1 MDLTC
6 LTDAFF
12 SAEPLFEPLFEPLL
26 EPLLGQMGPRYLLD
40 RRTNILLGTVLGV
53 LIVAAVV
60 GRLLRRQPES
70 TVSPAAVHTFN
81 NRVGAWWMMYAVL
94 IAGLVVGYE
103 MTVILFGLVSFW
115 ALREFITMTPTR
127 RGDHRILFWTF
138 FVLTPLHYWL
148 VGLGWYGLYT
158 VMIPVYASLLIPARI
173 AISGDPKRFLER
185 VAKIQA
191 GLLICVYCLSH
202 APALLHLK
210 LKPSAPAPAAATAS
224 LLPTAS
230 AAQPQPAERQPA
242 EPAAQTEPETG
253 AGDSQSSRADA
264 VPKAEPAP
272 VVRAVPDTPTI
283 GPARGTPPPTP
294 AQRYGSSAG
303 LLFYFILLVQLNDVF
318 QHVWGHLFGKNVIA
332 PQINASRTWEG
343 FIGGVLST
351 MLVGTLLCWAT
362 PFKLWEA
369 ACIAGVVAVMGF
381 AGSMTMSGIKRDR
394 GVKDY
399 GTLVSGHA
407 GVLDRIDSICFAA
420 PVFFHIVRFFFAELP
435 GRV

>member
-1 MDLTC
+1 MVWSPITAAL
-6 LTDAFF
+6 
-12 SAEPLFEPLFEPLL
+12 
-26 EPLLGQMGPRYLLD
+26 LLGQMGPRYLD
-40 RRTNILLGTVLGV
+40 QRTNILLGTVLIV
-53 LIVAAVV
+53 LIVAFIV

-70 TVSPAAVHTFN
+70 TASPAVVHTFN
-81 NRVGAWWMMYAVL
+81 NRVGTWWLMYAVL
-94 IAGLVVGYE
+94 IAGFLVGYG
-103 MTVILFGLVSFW
+103 MTVTLFGLVSFW

-138 FVLTPLHYWL
+138 FILTPAHYL
-148 VGLGWYGLYT
+148 FIGLGWYGLYT
-158 VMIPVYASLLIPARI
+158 VLIPVYASLLIPARI

-191 GLLICVYCLSH
+191 GLLICVYSLSH
-202 APALLHLK
+202 APALLHLN
-210 LKPSAPAPAAATAS
+210 LKPSSITPVAAAPIAAAPAAATPAPAGPDS
-224 LLPTAS
+224 TAPAARPATEAPTA
-230 AAQPQPAERQPA
+230 AVPASTLPVATPTPLETIPLETA
-242 EPAAQTEPETG
+242 VVDAPPAADADEEPPPVT
-253 AGDSQSSRADA
+253 
-264 VPKAEPAP
+264 PAAP
-272 VVRAVPDTPTI
+272 QTPTV
-283 GPARGTPPPTP
+283 GPAKTLPPPTS
-294 AQRYGSSAG
+294 AQRFASSAG
-303 LLFYFILLVQLNDVF
+303 LLFYFILIVQLNDVF
-318 QHVWGHLFGKNVIA
+318 QYVWGHLFGKTVIA

-369 ACIAGVVAVMGF
+369 ACIAGVVAIMGF

-420 PVFFHIVRFFFAELP
+420 PVFFHIVRYFYT
-435 GRV
+435 

>member
-1 MDLTC
+1 MLDWLQNC
-6 LTDAFF
+6 A
-12 SAEPLFEPLFEPLL
+12 AGLL
-26 EPLLGQMGPRYLLD
+26 AQRGPGYLQD
-40 RRTNILLGTVLGV
+40 QRTNILLGTVLIV
-53 LIVAAVV
+53 LIVAFIV

-70 TVSPAAVHTFN
+70 TASPAVVHTFN
-81 NRVGAWWMMYAVL
+81 NRVATWWLMYAVL
-94 IAGLVVGYE
+94 IAGFLVGYE
-103 MTVILFGLVSFW
+103 MTIVLFGLVSFW

-127 RGDHRILFWTF
+127 RGDHRTLFWTF
-138 FVLTPLHYWL
+138 FLFTPVHYWF
-148 VGLGWYGLYT
+148 VGMGWYQLYT

-191 GLLICVYCLSH
+191 GLLICVYALSH

-210 LKPSAPAPAAATAS
+210 LKPSVLSPPAVTATAAAATLQPEPAAAKPEDAAPKPEPQLNAANPTVGPAAPAAA
-224 LLPTAS
+224 
-230 AAQPQPAERQPA
+230 PA
-242 EPAAQTEPETG
+242 T
-253 AGDSQSSRADA
+253 S
-264 VPKAEPAP
+264 
-272 VVRAVPDTPTI
+272 
-283 GPARGTPPPTP
+283 
-294 AQRYGSSAG
+294 AQRFGSAAG
-303 LLFYFILLVQLNDVF
+303 LLFYFVLIVQLNDVF
-318 QHVWGHLFGKNVIA
+318 QYLWGHLFGKTVIA

-351 MLVGTLLCWAT
+351 MLLGTLLCWAT

-420 PVFFHIVRFFFAELP
+420 PVFFHIVRYFFT
-435 GRV
+435 